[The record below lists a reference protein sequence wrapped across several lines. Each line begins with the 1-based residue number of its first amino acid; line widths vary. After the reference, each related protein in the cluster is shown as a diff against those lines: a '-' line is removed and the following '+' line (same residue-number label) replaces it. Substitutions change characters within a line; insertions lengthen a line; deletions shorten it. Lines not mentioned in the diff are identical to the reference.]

1 MHKGMVQMTTD
12 KQQRTGYWKAH
23 WKAYWKTHWKT
34 GSASSLGIALLA
46 LTSSLSLA
54 QDNSAEA
61 EEPAAPWYQVEVV
74 IFTQEGFTGAEQ
86 PPRRYNLD
94 FPKNNLDLLDPSQV
108 SDNNFPISGNG
119 VVSTTAARII
129 PLAIAEDPALTL
141 SAQTL
146 AALSDSELESAEE
159 QILEQ
164 ISGQQD
170 LEQDSPF
177 DDYDLAQLNAQDAAF
192 LASNLNDDL
201 GANQTAAQTYIAEY
215 EPTFVK
221 LPRDVRNLNESARAL
236 DRQTRYNV
244 LFHEA
249 WRFSA
254 DEQEQDP
261 WVIIKA
267 GKQYLDRF
275 EIEGSLR
282 FYKSRFLHF
291 QSDLWLLE
299 FDPQSDTANMIELPD
314 FPMREQASLADSHV
328 IAETQFD
335 EQRIE
340 DFFIDA
346 PEKDF
351 DDTVTAVNSDQESP
365 AFEEVQP
372 PRQYPVK
379 TLWTFDQSKR
389 LEEQQSYYIDH
400 PKVGILV
407 TIIPYEPEILNPLL
421 EETLAEAE

>member
-1 MHKGMVQMTTD
+1 MAKGMRSMTTD
-12 KQQRTGYWKAH
+12 KQQRSVTRAN
-23 WKAYWKTHWKT
+23 
-34 GSASSLGIALLA
+34 SLWLVLFA
-46 LTSSLSLA
+46 LTSSLSVA
-54 QDNSAEA
+54 QDNSPETD
-61 EEPAAPWYQVEVV
+61 ETAAPWYQVEVV
-74 IFTQEGFTGAEQ
+74 IFTQQGYTGAEQ
-86 PPRRYNLD
+86 PPRSYKLD
-94 FPKNNLDLLDPSQV
+94 FPQNNHDLLEPGQI
-108 SDNNFPISGNG
+108 SDNNFPVAGNG
-119 VVSTTAARII
+119 VVSNTAARII
-129 PLAIAEDPALTL
+129 PLATVADPALSL
-141 SAQTL
+141 PA
-146 AALSDSELESAEE
+146 SEIDNLEE
-159 QILEQ
+159 QSLEQ
-164 ISGQQD
+164 N
-170 LEQDSPF
+170 SPF
-177 DDYDLAQLNAQDAAF
+177 DNYDLAQLNAQDAAF
-192 LASNLNDDL
+192 LASNPIGTLVANSAGTLID
-201 GANQTAAQTYIAEY
+201 NQTQTAEQAYVAKY

-236 DRQTRYNV
+236 DRQAQYNV

-254 DEQEQDP
+254 DKLEQDP

-299 FDPQSDTANMIELPD
+299 FDSQSDTANMIELPE
-314 FPMREQASLADSHV
+314 FPVREQASLGDSYV
-328 IAETQFD
+328 IAEIQFD
-335 EQRIE
+335 KERIE

-351 DDTVTAVNSDQESP
+351 GEMMNLEVSDSELQAVEKIQ
-365 AFEEVQP
+365 QP
-372 PRQYPVK
+372 RRYPVK

-400 PKVGILV
+400 PKMGVLV
-407 TIIPYEPEILNPLL
+407 TIIPYEPEVLNPVL